1 MHLDLY
7 KNINRGTKMVTQSEL
22 RKETYRYLLDI
33 LGKLPANIANENWI
47 QVIPLEEFRSL
58 KEGVADPSP
67 ALVALLKDLLKGVIN
82 EETIDLHLVTPFKKY
97 ASE

>member
-1 MHLDLY
+1 M
-7 KNINRGTKMVTQSEL
+7 ITRSEL
-22 RKETYRYLLDI
+22 RKETYRYLLHI
-33 LGKLPANIANENWI
+33 LGKLPANIASENWI
-47 QVIPLEEFRSL
+47 QVIPLEEFRLL

-67 ALVALLKDLLKGVIN
+67 ALVASLKDLLKGVIN